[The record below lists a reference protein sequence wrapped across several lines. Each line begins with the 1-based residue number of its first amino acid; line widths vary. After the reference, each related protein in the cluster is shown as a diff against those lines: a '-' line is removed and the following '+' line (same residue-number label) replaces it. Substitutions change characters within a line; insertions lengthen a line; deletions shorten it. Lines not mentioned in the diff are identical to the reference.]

1 MMKWGVLEPALF
13 VAVPVAAVDVPVAVP
28 AVPVVFDAPVL
39 EAVARVVFAD
49 TDGEVEEAV
58 LIAKQI

>member
-1 MMKWGVLEPALF
+1 M
-13 VAVPVAAVDVPVAVP
+13 AAADVPV
-28 AVPVVFDAPVL
+28 AVPVVFDAPVP

-58 LIAKQI
+58 LIAKSN